1 MTASACGGSFITENE
16 GHSSCPWCLRD
27 FVLAFKFAVSW
38 LYSRI
43 LIRIGR
49 ASPRNKLGECKTRD
63 LRYRPARRLRYSSR
77 RALDLRAGEVLF
89 GQGEASRA
97 FKQYDGD
104 CEGYGGPIR
113 PATAAR
119 NISSEGGFER
129 CASCAHQGGFSRS
142 SMSAWPVRIRTL
154 SAGRFSRIRAISSAP
169 VIDGI
174 R

>member
-27 FVLAFKFAVSW
+27 FVVAFKFAVSW

-49 ASPRNKLGECKTRD
+49 ASARNKLGECKTRD

-97 FKQYDGD
+97 FGNTT
-104 CEGYGGPIR
+104 
-113 PATAAR
+113 ATARATGGQSGRPRRHATSLAR
-119 NISSEGGFER
+119 V
-129 CASCAHQGGFSRS
+129 ALKDAL
-142 SMSAWPVRIRTL
+142 PVPTRAD
-154 SAGRFSRIRAISSAP
+154 SPGRVCRHGR
-169 VIDGI
+169 
-174 R
+174 